1 LSAYKILA
9 TVGFLLI
16 AAGWTQ
22 RRDRKRH
29 VPLVLAG
36 MGVDLS
42 LVAVLEFTRDV
53 IGLTFSGRYAPIEI
67 VHIATSAAAVVL
79 YLPVLWFGFRLLR
92 NLGDA
97 RLRKLHAAFAVSALT
112 LRTIGF
118 VCMFW
123 VRSR

>member
-1 LSAYKILA
+1 MSVYKILA
-9 TVGFLLI
+9 TVGFVLI

-22 RRDRKRH
+22 RRHRKRH

-36 MGVDLS
+36 ICTDFA
-42 LVAVLEFTRDV
+42 LVVILEFQRDV
-53 IGLTFSGRYAPIEI
+53 IGLTFTQKYSPVEI
-67 VHIATSAAAVVL
+67 VHIATSASAVVL
-79 YLPVLWFGFRLLR
+79 YLPVLFLGFRLLL
-92 NLGDA
+92 NLGDQ
-97 RLRKLHAAFAVSALT
+97 RLRKLHAGFATGALL